1 MPHTT
6 PTIRLHL
13 AGRALVA
20 LLLLCLPW
28 CGHAQNSKRIK
39 QMKQESTAL
48 RKQIA
53 ESENLLKNTKKDIK
67 SQLKNL
73 SVIDGQIVDQ
83 TKIVGDYQNEV
94 ETLGKDLTAK
104 EAELKKLEQ
113 ELTACKQKYRRA
125 VLYLNRKRL
134 LQNKWMFV
142 LSAKNFR
149 QMYRRMRYASDYS
162 KYLRAQA
169 ETIKQKEEAVS
180 KAREAVHA
188 AKKEKD
194 LMLTEAQGE
203 HKRLEQK
210 KKERQGVISELNK
223 KKSQLTTTIAQQKR
237 KYANLNASID
247 RLIKQEIA
255 AAEARRKKE
264 EARRKAAEEKRRKEE
279 ARARAAREAAAK
291 KNKNAKGGNATT
303 SKKSS
308 TSTPAKSTPRYE
320 EEDATDRTLSSGF
333 AANRGRLPIPITGSY
348 AITGRYGQY
357 SVEGLSGVSLDSKGI
372 NLTGHSGAQAR
383 CVYDGEVSA
392 VANVGGT
399 YVVIVRHGSYYSVY
413 SNLSSVAV
421 RNGQS
426 VKTRQ
431 TLGAVAG
438 DGSGGCTLHFQLRKR
453 SGSTAS
459 HINPLPW
466 LAR

>member
-1 MPHTT
+1 
-6 PTIRLHL
+6 
-13 AGRALVA
+13 
-20 LLLLCLPW
+20 
-28 CGHAQNSKRIK
+28 
-39 QMKQESTAL
+39 
-48 RKQIA
+48 
-53 ESENLLKNTKKDIK
+53 
-67 SQLKNL
+67 
-73 SVIDGQIVDQ
+73 
-83 TKIVGDYQNEV
+83 
-94 ETLGKDLTAK
+94 
-104 EAELKKLEQ
+104 

-169 ETIKQKEEAVS
+169 ETIKQKEAAVS

-194 LMLTEAQGE
+194 VLLSEAQGE
-203 HKRLEQK
+203 HKRLEAK
-210 KKERQGVISELNK
+210 KKERQGVINELNK
-223 KKSQLTTTIAQQKR
+223 KQSQLTTTIAQQKR

-291 KNKNAKGGNATT
+291 KNKNAKGSNATT

-333 AANRGRLPIPITGSY
+333 AANRGRLPIPITGGY

-421 RNGQS
+421 RNGQA

>member
-1 MPHTT
+1 MPHPT
-6 PTIRLHL
+6 PTIRRHY

-48 RKQIA
+48 KKQIA
-53 ESENLLKNTKKDIK
+53 DSENLLRNTKKDIK

-194 LMLTEAQGE
+194 GLLSEAQGE
-203 HKRLEQK
+203 HKRLEAK
-210 KKERQGVISELNK
+210 KKERQGVINELNK
-223 KKSQLTTTIAQQKR
+223 KQSQLTTTIAQQKR

-291 KNKNAKGGNATT
+291 KSKNAKGGNATS

-333 AANRGRLPIPITGSY
+333 AANRGRLPIPITGGY

-372 NLTGHSGAQAR
+372 NLTGHSGAQAH

>member
-1 MPHTT
+1 MPHPT
-6 PTIRLHL
+6 PTIRRHY

-48 RKQIA
+48 KKQIA
-53 ESENLLKNTKKDIK
+53 DSENLLRNTKKDIK

-94 ETLGKDLTAK
+94 EALGKDLTAK

-194 LMLTEAQGE
+194 GLLSEAQGE
-203 HKRLEQK
+203 HKRLEAK

-223 KKSQLTTTIAQQKR
+223 KQSQLTTTIAQQKR
-237 KYANLNASID
+237 KYANINASID

-413 SNLSSVAV
+413 SNLSRVAV

>member
-1 MPHTT
+1 MPHPT
-6 PTIRLHL
+6 PTIRRHY

-48 RKQIA
+48 KKQIA
-53 ESENLLKNTKKDIK
+53 DSENLLRNTKKDIK

-94 ETLGKDLTAK
+94 EALGKDLTAK

-194 LMLTEAQGE
+194 GLLSEAQGE
-203 HKRLEQK
+203 HKRLEDK

-223 KKSQLTTTIAQQKR
+223 KQSQLTTTIAQQKR

-291 KNKNAKGGNATT
+291 KNKNTKGGNATA

>member
-1 MPHTT
+1 MPHPT
-6 PTIRLHL
+6 PTIRRHY

-48 RKQIA
+48 KKQIA
-53 ESENLLKNTKKDIK
+53 DSENLLRNTKKDIK

-94 ETLGKDLTAK
+94 EALGKDLTAK

-169 ETIKQKEEAVS
+169 ETIKQKEEVVS

-188 AKKEKD
+188 AKKEKAG
-194 LMLTEAQGE
+194 LLSEAQGE
-203 HKRLEQK
+203 HKRLEAK

-223 KKSQLTTTIAQQKR
+223 KQSQLTTTIAQQKR

-413 SNLSSVAV
+413 SNLSRVAV

>member
-1 MPHTT
+1 
-6 PTIRLHL
+6 
-13 AGRALVA
+13 
-20 LLLLCLPW
+20 
-28 CGHAQNSKRIK
+28 
-39 QMKQESTAL
+39 MKQESTAL
-48 RKQIA
+48 KKQIA
-53 ESENLLKNTKKDIK
+53 DSENLLRNTKKDIK

-94 ETLGKDLTAK
+94 EALGKDLTAK

-194 LMLTEAQGE
+194 GLLSEAQGE
-203 HKRLEQK
+203 HKRLEAK

-223 KKSQLTTTIAQQKR
+223 KQSQLTTTIAQQKR

-291 KNKNAKGGNATT
+291 KNKNAKAGNATA

-348 AITGRYGQY
+348 AVTGRYGQY

-413 SNLSSVAV
+413 SNLSRVAV

-453 SGSTAS
+453 SGSTAG

>member
-1 MPHTT
+1 MPHPT
-6 PTIRLHL
+6 PTIRRHY

-48 RKQIA
+48 KKQIA
-53 ESENLLKNTKKDIK
+53 DSENLLRNTKKDIK

-94 ETLGKDLTAK
+94 EALGKDLTAK

-194 LMLTEAQGE
+194 GLLSEAQGE
-203 HKRLEQK
+203 HKRLEAK

-223 KKSQLTTTIAQQKR
+223 KQSQLTTTIAQQKR

-264 EARRKAAEEKRRKEE
+264 EARRKAAEEKRRKAEE
-279 ARARAAREAAAK
+279 AEARRK
-291 KNKNAKGGNATT
+291 KNAKTTKTTT
-303 SKKSS
+303 SKK
-308 TSTPAKSTPRYE
+308 TSTATPTKSKPRYE

-348 AITGRYGQY
+348 AVTGRYGQY

-372 NLTGHSGAQAR
+372 NLTGRSGAQAR

-421 RNGQS
+421 RNGQA

>member
-1 MPHTT
+1 MPHPT
-6 PTIRLHL
+6 PTIRRHY

-48 RKQIA
+48 KKQIA
-53 ESENLLKNTKKDIK
+53 DSENLLRNTKKDIK

-94 ETLGKDLTAK
+94 EALGKDLTAK

-194 LMLTEAQGE
+194 GLLSEAQGE
-203 HKRLEQK
+203 HKRLEAK

-223 KKSQLTTTIAQQKR
+223 KQSQLTTTIAQQKR

-291 KNKNAKGGNATT
+291 KNKNTKGGNATA

-372 NLTGHSGAQAR
+372 NLTGRSGAQAR

>member
-1 MPHTT
+1 MPHPT
-6 PTIRLHL
+6 PTIRRHY

-48 RKQIA
+48 KKQIA
-53 ESENLLKNTKKDIK
+53 DSENLLRNTKKDIK

-113 ELTACKQKYRRA
+113 ELTACKQKYRHA

-194 LMLTEAQGE
+194 GLLSEAQGE
-203 HKRLEQK
+203 HKRLEAK

-223 KKSQLTTTIAQQKR
+223 KQSQLTTTIAQQKR

-303 SKKSS
+303 SKKAS

-333 AANRGRLPIPITGSY
+333 AANRDRLPIPITGSY

-372 NLTGHSGAQAR
+372 NLTGRSGAQAR

-421 RNGQS
+421 RNGQA

-453 SGSTAS
+453 SGSTAG

>member
-1 MPHTT
+1 MPHPT
-6 PTIRLHL
+6 PTIRRHY

-48 RKQIA
+48 KKQIA
-53 ESENLLKNTKKDIK
+53 DSENLLRNTKKDIK

-94 ETLGKDLTAK
+94 EALGKDLTAK

-194 LMLTEAQGE
+194 GLLSEAQGE
-203 HKRLEQK
+203 HKRLEAK

-223 KKSQLTTTIAQQKR
+223 KQSQLTTTIAQQKR

-291 KNKNAKGGNATT
+291 KNKNAKGGNVTT

>member
-1 MPHTT
+1 MPHPT
-6 PTIRLHL
+6 PTIRRHY

-48 RKQIA
+48 KKQIA
-53 ESENLLKNTKKDIK
+53 DSENLLRNTKKDIK

-94 ETLGKDLTAK
+94 EALGKDLTAK

-194 LMLTEAQGE
+194 GLLSEAQGE
-203 HKRLEQK
+203 HKRLEAK

-223 KKSQLTTTIAQQKR
+223 KQSQLTTTIAQQKR

-303 SKKSS
+303 SKKAS

>member
-48 RKQIA
+48 KKQIA

-104 EAELKKLEQ
+104 ETELKKLEQ

-194 LMLTEAQGE
+194 LLLTEAQGE

-223 KKSQLTTTIAQQKR
+223 KKSQLTSTIAQQKR

-264 EARRKAAEEKRRKEE
+264 EARRKAAEEKRRKAEE
-279 ARARAAREAAAK
+279 AEARRK
-291 KNKNAKGGNATT
+291 KNAKTTKTTT
-303 SKKSS
+303 SKK
-308 TSTPAKSTPRYE
+308 TSTATPTKSKPRYE

-348 AITGRYGQY
+348 AVTGRYGQY

-372 NLTGHSGAQAR
+372 NLTGRSGAQAR

-421 RNGQS
+421 RNGQA

-453 SGSTAS
+453 SGSTAG